1 MKRGALKLGRAAVRD
16 LAARERLLARERGA
30 VFAKHATDQLLA
42 WLERVADGGA
52 ELGTAHD
59 TRAGMRTFGYRRQAP
74 VLVRYT
80 ATEMQVVRVY
90 FRGRDWRR

>member
-1 MKRGALKLGRAAVRD
+1 MKRRALKLRRAAIRD

-30 VFAKHATDQLLA
+30 VFAQRATDQLLA
-42 WLERVADGGA
+42 WLARVADGGA

-59 TRAGMRTFGYRRQAP
+59 SRAGMRTFGYRRQAT

-90 FRGRDWRR
+90 FRGRDWQR